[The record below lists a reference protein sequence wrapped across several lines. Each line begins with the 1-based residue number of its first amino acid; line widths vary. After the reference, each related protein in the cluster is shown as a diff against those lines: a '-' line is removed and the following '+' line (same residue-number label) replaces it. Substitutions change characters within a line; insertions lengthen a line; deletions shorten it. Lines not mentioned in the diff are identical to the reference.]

1 MKSKIKIIIVDDHK
15 MFREGLSYL
24 LSKSNNIKVIAE
36 ANDGVKF
43 LDLLKTTKPDL
54 VLMDIN
60 MPNMDGIEAT
70 QKAIKKYPKL
80 KIIALSMNGDEV
92 FYYKMINAG
101 VSGFVLKKS
110 GSEELGEAIETV
122 MKGNDYFSQELL
134 KNVIINL
141 GKQGQAKTEKRTQFP
156 ELSEREV
163 EVLKLICNGYVNKE
177 IAEKLF
183 ISPRTV
189 ENYRTKLIDKTGAK
203 NTSNL
208 IMIAIKNELI
218 TI

>member
-1 MKSKIKIIIVDDHK
+1 MRIISFV
-15 MFREGLSYL
+15 
-24 LSKSNNIKVIAE
+24 KV
-36 ANDGVKF
+36 
-43 LDLLKTTKPDL
+43 
-54 VLMDIN
+54 
-60 MPNMDGIEAT
+60 
-70 QKAIKKYPKL
+70 Y
-80 KIIALSMNGDEV
+80 
-92 FYYKMINAG
+92 
-101 VSGFVLKKS
+101 
-110 GSEELGEAIETV
+110 TV
-122 MKGNDYFSQELL
+122 IRLL

-141 GKQGQAKTEKRTQFP
+141 GKQGQAKAENRTQFP
-156 ELSEREV
+156 ELSEREI